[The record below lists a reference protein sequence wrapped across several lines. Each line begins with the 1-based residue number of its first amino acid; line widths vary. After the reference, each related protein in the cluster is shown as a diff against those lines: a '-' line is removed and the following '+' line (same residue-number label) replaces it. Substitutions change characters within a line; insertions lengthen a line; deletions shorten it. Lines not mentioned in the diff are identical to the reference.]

1 MRRKSVLMV
10 LLLLSFNL
18 TGCKNSNLENLE
30 SSNNDSQ
37 HSIKILNKQDDVIDN
52 SNTIGD
58 SSDLLYREYQ
68 TGANMGE
75 GKVIC
80 FKEIITDNAEKPQA
94 IVVFYNDS
102 VKDILPYEGKD
113 IEYEIKKPGTYAFF
127 VLEEDKSLVDISGKI
142 SDFINTNG
150 SELLPLN

>member
-1 MRRKSVLMV
+1 MRSKSVLMV
-10 LLLLSFNL
+10 LLVLSFSL

-30 SSNNDSQ
+30 SSKDDSK
-37 HSIKILNKQDDVIDN
+37 HSIETLAKQDDVIDN
-52 SNTIGD
+52 SNTIKD

-68 TGANMGE
+68 IGANMGE

-80 FKEIITDNAEKPQA
+80 FKEIITDNTENPQA

-102 VKDILPYEGKD
+102 VKDVLPYEGKD
-113 IEYEIKKPGTYAFF
+113 VEYEIKKAGTYAFF

-142 SDFINTNG
+142 SDFIDADE
-150 SELLPLN
+150 SEFLPLK

>member
-10 LLLLSFNL
+10 LLVLSFSL

-30 SSNNDSQ
+30 SSKDDSK
-37 HSIKILNKQDDVIDN
+37 HSIETLAKQDDVIDN
-52 SNTIGD
+52 SNTIKD

-68 TGANMGE
+68 IGANMGE

-80 FKEIITDNAEKPQA
+80 FKEIITDNTENPQA

-102 VKDILPYEGKD
+102 VKDVLPYEGKD
-113 IEYEIKKPGTYAFF
+113 VEYEIKKAGTYAFF

-142 SDFINTNG
+142 SDFIDADE
-150 SELLPLN
+150 SEFLPLK